1 MDHPGRVRK
10 ALIRLVALGAAALA
24 VGGRPPVAAADA
36 SSDVEK
42 AHNAY
47 VAHQYQDAEKR
58 LLALLDVQ
66 TGVIDNP
73 DAVAD
78 ARMYLGAVFVAEG
91 KKDQA
96 AEVFEALLLDRPDYQ
111 PDPLRVSL
119 QAIDALIDART
130 RLRDRLEAITAEKV
144 RKTQE
149 EKARV
154 EAERQREASRLVMLE
169 KLASE
174 EVVIEHNSRWK
185 ALLPFGAGQFQNRQR
200 PLGWT
205 LLASE
210 GLFVAGSAVGAA
222 LTLYNVDQA
231 NAAILRRD
239 QTAAQAYQAR
249 AQDAALWGNVF
260 AASFAVTA
268 IVGIVH
274 AEVTFVPQHVEV
286 RRRVIPAVTFVPFF
300 GVGALGIRATY

>member
-1 MDHPGRVRK
+1 MDHRRRVRK
-10 ALIRLVALGAAALA
+10 ALIRLVALCAAALA
-24 VGGRPPVAAADA
+24 VDGHPSVARADA

-42 AHNAY
+42 AHSAY

-58 LLALLDVQ
+58 LRALLDVQ
-66 TGVIDNP
+66 TGAIDNP
-73 DAVAD
+73 DALAD

-96 AEVFEALLLDRPDYQ
+96 AEVFEELLLDRPDYQ

-119 QAIDALIDART
+119 QAMDALIDART

-154 EAERQREASRLVMLE
+154 EADRHRQASRLALLE
-169 KLASE
+169 RLASE

-185 ALLPFGAGQFQNRQR
+185 ALLPFGAGQFQNRQK

-210 GLFVAGSAVGAA
+210 TLFVAGSAVGAA

-249 AQDAALWGNVF
+249 AQDAALWGDVF

-274 AEVTFVPQHVEV
+274 AEVTFVPQQVEV
-286 RRRVIPAVTFVPFF
+286 RRRIIPNVTFAPFF